1 MTGTKELK
9 QSKNART
16 LGRVY
21 IYIYIYRFFY
31 RRMLEAY

>member
-1 MTGTKELK
+1 MAGTKELK

-21 IYIYIYRFFY
+21 IYIGFST
-31 RRMLEAY
+31 EEC

>member
-21 IYIYIYRFFY
+21 IYRFFY